1 MYQVN
6 TWLNLIYIRVML
18 YRGCFKRAEKILLM
32 TPGKSGLPG
41 NRQAIIIRAD
51 CLQGSKTFNSY
62 NLTVKNEN
70 TSV

>member
-1 MYQVN
+1 MVEFN
-6 TWLNLIYIRVML
+6 IYKGRAL
-18 YRGCFKRAEKILLM
+18 QRLFHSKRAEKILLM

-41 NRQAIIIRAD
+41 TRQAIIISAD